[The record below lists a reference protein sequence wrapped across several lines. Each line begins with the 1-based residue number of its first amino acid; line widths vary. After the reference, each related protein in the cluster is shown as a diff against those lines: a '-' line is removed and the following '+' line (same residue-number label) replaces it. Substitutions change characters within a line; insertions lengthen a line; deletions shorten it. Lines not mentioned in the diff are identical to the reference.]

1 MKERFFYLFY
11 LLQICFSNF
20 LTLNQSSGQFGI
32 NYAFKKFQNDKDGDK
47 VQDMNVRLA
56 GRYTGKLDYLAGE

>member
-1 MKERFFYLFY
+1 MSCIDWAGYLWKNVFILFY
-11 LLQICFSNF
+11 FLQIGFCNF
-20 LTLNQSSGQFGI
+20 LTCNQSLGQFGI

-56 GRYTGKLDYLAGE
+56 GR